1 MKQAIGIGLLVV
13 MILNGAVAASD
24 ATPAASSTVDPAA
37 TPAVTPNVAP
47 ATAPAEDHAGEMP
60 GNQKIT
66 WEMRRQVPFVRDGG
80 LLNRKETAVLMYVD
94 ADLFPPAVMVAI
106 QRGLFYWMTV
116 GLDVGGDMG
125 IFQAFLRIKQEMGRA
140 RRTNFFF
147 WGWHIRTG
155 YKYVNVDMRDTFG
168 QDTDIRFDDNSWV
181 LAFQNTFSLR
191 FGKHRRRSMYLTTQV
206 YGDFDLRGKGIQ
218 PDLYIYPA
226 TLGFETILGRNWN
239 FFFEVGVILSINGW
253 QLSDKTMMPIHPT
266 IGGKGDFFPTGSMG
280 FAYRFGGVSTAL
292 PSNWRDPLA
301 PPMK

>member
-1 MKQAIGIGLLVV
+1 MKQAIGFGVLVGMV
-13 MILNGAVAASD
+13 LNVSYTKAKETAPESVKPVPVVSEENQTAAS
-24 ATPAASSTVDPAA
+24 PAAPA
-37 TPAVTPNVAP
+37 P
-47 ATAPAEDHAGEMP
+47 DHAGEMP

-94 ADLFPPAVMVAI
+94 GDLFPPAVMVAI

-125 IFQAFLRIKQEMGRA
+125 VFQAMLRIKQEMGRT

-155 YKYVNVDMRDTFG
+155 YKYVNVDMRDTLG
-168 QDTDIRFDDNSWV
+168 QDTAIRFDDNSWV

-191 FGKHRRRSMYLTTQV
+191 FGNHRRRAMYLTSQV

-226 TLGFETILGRNWN
+226 TLGFETVLGQNWN
-239 FFFEVGVILSINGW
+239 FFFEAGVILSINGW
-253 QLSDKTMMPIHPT
+253 ELSDGT
-266 IGGKGDFFPTGSMG
+266 IMSKNGDLFPTASMG

-292 PSNWRDPLA
+292 PLNWRDPEA